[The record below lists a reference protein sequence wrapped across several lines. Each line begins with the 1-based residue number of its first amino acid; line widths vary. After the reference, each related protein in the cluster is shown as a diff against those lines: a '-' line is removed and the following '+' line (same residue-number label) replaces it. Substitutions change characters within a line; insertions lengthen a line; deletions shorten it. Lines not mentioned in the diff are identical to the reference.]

1 PFLRDGALI
10 HWKTLCID
18 RENGKKKIFASR
30 DSEPC
35 LFGWQAIPD
44 DAREVTIT
52 EGEIDAM
59 TAWQYGR
66 PALSVPFGGGKDGKQ
81 RWIEYE
87 FDNLQRFDV
96 IYLCL
101 DDDEPGH
108 QATEEI
114 VRRLGRDRCRLVKLG
129 CKDFNEALDA
139 LYYSADDIAECY
151 AKAKN
156 FDPERLK
163 SVSSYSEEVKAEFYD
178 QNPETTGMELPW
190 SAYANKI
197 RFRPSELTIW
207 TGWSGHG
214 KSQLLN

>member
-1 PFLRDGALI
+1 SD
-10 HWKTLCID
+10 T
-18 RENGKKKIFASR
+18 
-30 DSEPC
+30 EPC

-44 DAREVTIT
+44 GNREVTIT

-114 VRRLGRDRCRLVKLG
+114 VRRLGRD
-129 CKDFNEALDA
+129 
-139 LYYSADDIAECY
+139 
-151 AKAKN
+151 
-156 FDPERLK
+156 
-163 SVSSYSEEVKAEFYD
+163 
-178 QNPETTGMELPW
+178 
-190 SAYANKI
+190 
-197 RFRPSELTIW
+197 
-207 TGWSGHG
+207 
-214 KSQLLN
+214 